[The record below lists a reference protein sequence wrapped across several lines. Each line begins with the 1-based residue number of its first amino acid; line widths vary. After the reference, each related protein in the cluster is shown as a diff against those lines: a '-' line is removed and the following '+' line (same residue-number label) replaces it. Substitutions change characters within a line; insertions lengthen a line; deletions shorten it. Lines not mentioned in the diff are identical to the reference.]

1 MISPTLRLGGSLV
14 HRHVQR
20 IPRALRLNAPP
31 VWLEA
36 EGASRSAASMTAAAT
51 ASSSESSWRNKQGR
65 RDGRDL
71 RRRQGKW
78 RVGMFAP
85 ALLCAKA
92 NHNAYDSPAFLN
104 YLVPGRLPKD
114 RPMPRY
120 FLHIRDVCETTDT
133 DGIELAGCDEARTE
147 AIRAAGEALK
157 EYGAKFWQGPSLHL
171 SMKDESGETV
181 CHFIS
186 KPSANDRRQ
195 IQTEALPIIWNSLV
209 VG

>member
-1 MISPTLRLGGSLV
+1 
-14 HRHVQR
+14 
-20 IPRALRLNAPP
+20 
-31 VWLEA
+31 
-36 EGASRSAASMTAAAT
+36 
-51 ASSSESSWRNKQGR
+51 
-65 RDGRDL
+65 
-71 RRRQGKW
+71 
-78 RVGMFAP
+78 MFAP

-209 VG
+209 VGVFGRCSQLSALAGLFRF